1 MEDFVSAAITVS
13 ASLVTMVM
21 SAREVCDGFRSLIN
35 EIMKK
40 KWLLENAKGI
50 PTMNELEN
58 KK

>member
-1 MEDFVSAAITVS
+1 MEDFVSVAITVS

-40 KWLLENAKGI
+40 KLAVRKRKGYS
-50 PTMNELEN
+50 NEE
-58 KK
+58 

>member
-40 KWLLENAKGI
+40 KNWLLENAKGI
-50 PTMNELEN
+50 PTRNELEN
-58 KK
+58 